1 MQKIHKMK
9 KQILYIAGPM
19 RGKHRY
25 NQNAFEAA
33 TFDLR
38 YAGYQVI
45 SPHEIDKVWG
55 WDFDKP
61 LKDQTVTMV
70 DLVRR
75 DVEAISLCDILVV
88 MPGWRQS
95 TGARAEVAIAKWL
108 KKPVRSLA
116 SFK

>member
-1 MQKIHKMK
+1 MK
-9 KQILYIAGPM
+9 RKPIIYLAGPM
-19 RGKHRY
+19 RNKHRY
-25 NQNAFEAA
+25 NHAAFSAA
-33 TFDLR
+33 AAHLR
-38 YAGYQVI
+38 EGGSQVI
-45 SPHEIDKVWG
+45 SPHEIDEVWG

-61 LKDQTVTMV
+61 LKDQTVSMV

-88 MPGWRQS
+88 MPGWTKS
-95 TGARAEVAIAKWL
+95 TGARAEIAIARWL